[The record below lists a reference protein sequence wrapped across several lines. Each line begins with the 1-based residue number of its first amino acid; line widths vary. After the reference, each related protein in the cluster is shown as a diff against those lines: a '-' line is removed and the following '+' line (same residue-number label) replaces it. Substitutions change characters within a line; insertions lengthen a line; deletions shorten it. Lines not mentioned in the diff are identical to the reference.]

1 MSSANDEN
9 EWEQAAEEFV
19 ALVASSASASVSAS
33 PTSSGSAVSGSGTG
47 GRSGSDGRPTTTTT
61 TTTGDGDASGR
72 KSGAGG
78 AATAVGAEIKAS
90 ATATATG
97 GSKQAGSM
105 SATAGGGIQ
114 VVRFG
119 GNTSLTATVR
129 PLPSAP
135 DRARSAYGTGI
146 RHPAHAAEVDGLAA
160 TLSAAG
166 VGNGQA
172 SGIGL
177 FRRGGSAQRPA
188 LPPLKRGANAWRP
201 SFVEDAARTDTDQEV
216 QALEQARRKAK
227 AVLNKLVPERFETLT
242 QQILDLPLHKYV
254 VLEAVISE
262 IFDKALAEPYF
273 CGVYADLCEAMNG
286 ALPEIVCASV
296 DDGEAD
302 GVTSFRRML
311 LAKCRREFVNRVAMV
326 DSSSS
331 EQVEETYARYRRR
344 TLGNIIFI
352 GELFKR
358 HLLSEKIIHECV
370 QMLLKEGEDEDS
382 IETLAKLLSVA
393 GAQMDRA
400 EARPYMNAYFVK
412 IQTMSDN
419 PAVRARYRFMLKDCI
434 DLRKNQWK
442 PRRAQEAPSTLDEIH
457 GKKQPRGGRG
467 GKAAAAHAPRRMP
480 KFRFTGGDAAA
491 VEAAAAAAAM
501 AAASNGPATTGD
513 SSGTSTPERPLP
525 SAEEAA
531 SILRGV
537 IEDYVAN
544 PSPEEARRSL
554 ETTHLTGQPERY
566 GPVAAREWLR
576 LVLTARE
583 RDRVAMLDARHGA
596 LSSLVDSATLMQA
609 FADTARELLELEDEW
624 DMPVAAAVLG
634 ECAAQ
639 VILKGKTDSAQQ
651 EAFLSQLLSATPPE
665 RRAKLLQALLE
676 TWLRGAEAE
685 AVAAACVDLQ
695 LVMEEM
701 SAVDAEALGAYLGKR
716 QLEAL
721 LPPAVIENA
730 LRDALLRPSSSDE
743 VPDIDSCT
751 AWLSRVLTAKQRR
764 EQARGSSVPT
774 AAPELPAL
782 CRALATTVFLGYV
795 AGETVRDLAEMTRR
809 LRLTMPLLQ
818 VISGGVAAADER
830 RQVQIV
836 FAAQAACH
844 RLDFPPD
851 LMNGIFQAL
860 YDADVVS
867 EEAFDRWREDVTDIT
882 PGKTKALFQV
892 NAFLT
897 WLREAD
903 EEEDEQED

>member
-1 MSSANDEN
+1 
-9 EWEQAAEEFV
+9 
-19 ALVASSASASVSAS
+19 
-33 PTSSGSAVSGSGTG
+33 
-47 GRSGSDGRPTTTTT
+47 
-61 TTTGDGDASGR
+61 
-72 KSGAGG
+72 
-78 AATAVGAEIKAS
+78 
-90 ATATATG
+90 
-97 GSKQAGSM
+97 M
-105 SATAGGGIQ
+105 SATAGGGGGGGIQ

-119 GNTSLTATVR
+119 GNTSLTSTVR
-129 PLPSAP
+129 PPPSGP
-135 DRARSAYGTGI
+135 DRARSAYGTGT
-146 RHPAHAAEVDGLAA
+146 RHPARAAEVDGLAT
-160 TLSAAG
+160 TLSAVG

-172 SGIGL
+172 PGIGL

-216 QALEQARRKAK
+216 QVLEQARRKAK

-242 QQILDLPLHKYV
+242 QQVLDLPLHKYV
-254 VLEAVISE
+254 VLEVVISE

-286 ALPEIVCASV
+286 VLPEIVCASV

-311 LAKCRREFVNRVAMV
+311 LAKCRREFVNRVAVV
-326 DSSSS
+326 DGSSS
-331 EQVEETYARYRRR
+331 EEAEEAYARYRRR
-344 TLGNIIFI
+344 TLGNIIFV

-400 EARPYMNAYFVK
+400 EARPYMDAYFVK
-412 IQTMSDN
+412 IQAMSDN

-442 PRRAQEAPSTLDEIH
+442 PRRAQETPSTLDEIH

-467 GKAAAAHAPRRMP
+467 GKATAAHAPRRMP
-480 KFRFTGGDAAA
+480 KFRFTGGDTAA
-491 VEAAAAAAAM
+491 VEATAAAAAAVA

-554 ETTHLTGQPERY
+554 GTTHLADQPERY

-576 LVLTARE
+576 LVLTVRE
-583 RDRVAMLDARHGA
+583 RNRVTVMDARHGA
-596 LSSLVDSATLMQA
+596 LSSLVDTATLMQA
-609 FADTARELLELEDEW
+609 FVDTARELLELEEEW

-634 ECAAQ
+634 ECAAR
-639 VILKGKTDSAQQ
+639 VILTGTTESAQL

-665 RRAKLLQALLE
+665 RRMKLLQALLE

-695 LVMEEM
+695 PLMEDM
-701 SAVDAEALGAYLGKR
+701 PAADAEALRAYLGKR

-721 LPPAVIENA
+721 LPSAAIEDT
-730 LRDALLRPSSSDE
+730 LRDALLRPSSSDR
-743 VPDIDSCT
+743 VPDIDSC
-751 AWLSRVLTAKQRR
+751 AVWLTRVLTAKQRR
-764 EQARGSSVPT
+764 EQARRSSVPT
-774 AAPELPAL
+774 AATELPAV
-782 CRALATTVFLGYV
+782 CRALATTVFLDYV

-818 VISGGVAAADER
+818 VISGGVAAANER

-836 FAAQAACH
+836 FAAQAACY

-903 EEEDEQED
+903 EEEEDDDEEG